1 MNYFI
6 QEFEPEVMRCVI
18 LKKKKQLGEE
28 RVIQLT

>member
-1 MNYFI
+1 MNFFI

-18 LKKKKQLGEE
+18 LKKKKLGEE